1 MTSNTKDSPRLG
13 GSLELDPDDVQRL
26 PFVSLLP
33 KTSPSASNA
42 SRRSPASPGADS
54 RPPSA
59 STTSRCTGGA
69 RGSSRPAEP
78 LHALYMYAARFPGG
92 LQILMGEG
100 FQLTFFSN

>member
-33 KTSPSASNA
+33 KDFPQRLERFKEVTGLTWSGLAAAIGVDYKQMYRWRKGVEPS
-42 SRRSPASPGADS
+42 
-54 RPPSA
+54 
-59 STTSRCTGGA
+59 GGA
-69 RGSSRPAEP
+69 

-100 FQLTFFSN
+100 FQLTFFSS